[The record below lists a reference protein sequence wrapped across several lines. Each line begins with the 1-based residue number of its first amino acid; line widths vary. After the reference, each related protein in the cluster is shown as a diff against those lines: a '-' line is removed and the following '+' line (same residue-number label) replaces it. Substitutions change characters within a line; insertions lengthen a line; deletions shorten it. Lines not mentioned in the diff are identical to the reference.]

1 MRYGNEVPE
10 RFVAILL
17 ISFLA
22 AETAK
27 GILMDHDS

>member
-1 MRYGNEVPE
+1 MRFGNEVPKG
-10 RFVAILL
+10 FVAILL

-27 GILMDHDS
+27 GMLMDHDS